1 MSISSINKKEVISL
15 IKFNPSYKE
24 YMKSSKKKNLIIICA
39 GDDSLHKKKKWYAKS
54 RKYILCVNY
63 FGDKNN
69 TKKSFSNEC
78 DVYIESKGPKWVI
91 IRNILMKY
99 NFWKKFDFIS
109 FPDDDLDISVSKWNK
124 LFQYGN
130 KYKLN
135 LYQPALIDNGPKYI
149 VHTHLVQKKECNFR
163 YSDFVEIMIPIFSKK
178 ALQKSYKILT
188 DPMIK
193 SGWGVD
199 YIIPRN
205 ILRNKGVAIIDSVPI
220 THTKPLAHSNSS
232 KKSSFYKK
240 YNIDPEKELK
250 YFLKKYKGR
259 TYQQH
264 TLKCIKL

>member
-1 MSISSINKKEVISL
+1 MNVL
-15 IKFNPSYKE
+15 FNQSYND
-24 YMKSSKKKNLIIICA
+24 YMKSSKKTNIIIICA
-39 GDDSLHKKKKWYAKS
+39 GDDSYHHKKKWFAKS

-63 FGDKNN
+63 FGSKNN
-69 TKKSFSNEC
+69 MKKNYRDEC
-78 DVYIESKGPKWVI
+78 DIYIESQGPKWVI
-91 IRNILMKY
+91 IRNILMKTK
-99 NFWKKFDFIS
+99 FWKKFDFIA
-109 FPDDDLDISVSKWNK
+109 FPDDDLDITVTKWNK
-124 LFQYGN
+124 LFQYGH
-130 KYKLN
+130 KYNLN
-135 LYQPALIDNGPKYI
+135 LYQPALVDNGPEYI
-149 VHTHLVQKKECNFR
+149 VHTHLTQHTECDFR
-163 YSDFVEIMIPIFSKK
+163 YSDFVEIMIPIFSKN
-178 ALQKSYKILT
+178 ALKKSFKILS
-188 DPMIK
+188 DSMIK

-264 TLKCIKL
+264 TLRCIKL